1 MCAKAGS
8 SYKQLRNSGIFDQR
22 SNTGFL
28 AHMALA
34 FVYTTF
40 QLFYAIL
47 EIFEQLTFL
56 FPFLWGENQLK
67 PG

>member
-1 MCAKAGS
+1 
-8 SYKQLRNSGIFDQR
+8 
-22 SNTGFL
+22 
-28 AHMALA
+28 MALA